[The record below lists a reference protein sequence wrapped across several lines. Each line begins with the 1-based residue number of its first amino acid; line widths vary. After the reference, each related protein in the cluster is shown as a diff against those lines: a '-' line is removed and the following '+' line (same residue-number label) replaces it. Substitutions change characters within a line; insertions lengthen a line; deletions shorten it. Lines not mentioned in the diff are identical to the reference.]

1 MCGLLLNYCM
11 EKDLRRYLETP
22 FERLDVIQIDRQPDL
37 ELLKW
42 LPSLVNETGLY
53 FMEGKWFVVKASE
66 LGIPSWLLPLGADI
80 LIHSHETSEDERDD
94 GSIPSIRDYL
104 NCSPKAKNL
113 IVSSKGMTQYWPPEI
128 GEQFQKLEWA
138 DERGLF
144 LNIVELQ
151 AYLNFLESLNLKYQI
166 TSWGEIDK
174 EKLLLMLEKRG

>member
-1 MCGLLLNYCM
+1 M
-11 EKDLRRYLETP
+11 EKDLRRYLEKP

-80 LIHSHETSEDERDD
+80 LIHSHEATEDIRDD

-104 NCSPKAKNL
+104 NCSPKAENL
-113 IVSSKGMTQYWPPEI
+113 IVSNLGITQYWRPETN
-128 GEQFQKLEWA
+128 EQFQKLEWA

-151 AYLNFLESLNLKYQI
+151 AYLNFLESLKLKYI
-166 TSWGEIDK
+166 IIPWEEIDE
-174 EKLLLMLEKRG
+174 EKLMLMLKKEAEYWDYPAS